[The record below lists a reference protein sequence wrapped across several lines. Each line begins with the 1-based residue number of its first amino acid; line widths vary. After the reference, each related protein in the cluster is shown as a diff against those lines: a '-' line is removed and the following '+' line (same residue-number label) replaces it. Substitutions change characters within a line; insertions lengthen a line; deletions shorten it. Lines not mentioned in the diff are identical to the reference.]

1 MDSLHPVTHL
11 PGIDVVL
18 KVIDNARLGIEIIT
32 LGVSAHKLPDMADCS
47 TGIKSVTGK
56 PSVSVNGDD
65 GGRVGHKSK
74 TLVVIEIHAG
84 GFGSVEI
91 DDFHIN
97 ESFLYRA
104 IFSPLI
110 VILYYALI
118 KFVYNKNTQN
128 SINLFVYFATD
139 SL

>member
-11 PGIDVVL
+11 PGIDVVH
-18 KVIDNARLGIEIIT
+18 KVIDNASLGIEIIT
-32 LGVSAHKLPDMADCS
+32 LGVGTHKLANMLDSS
-47 TGIKSVTGK
+47 TGIKPITGK

-97 ESFLYRA
+97 KSFLYRA

-110 VILYYALI
+110 VILYYALT

-128 SINLFVYFATD
+128 SINLFV
-139 SL
+139 

>member
-1 MDSLHPVTHL
+1 MDSLRPVTHL

-18 KVIDNARLGIEIIT
+18 KVIDNASLGIEIIA
-32 LGVSAHKLPDMADCS
+32 LGVGTHKLPDVTNGCAR
-47 TGIKSVTGK
+47 IKPVTGK
-56 PSVSVNGDD
+56 PSVSINGDD

-97 ESFLYRA
+97 KSFLYRA

-110 VILYYALI
+110 VILYYALT

-128 SINLFVYFATD
+128 SINLFV
-139 SL
+139 

>member
-1 MDSLHPVTHL
+1 MDSLRPVTHL

-18 KVIDNARLGIEIIT
+18 KVINNASLSVVIIA
-32 LGVSAHKLPDMADCS
+32 LGVSAHKLPDMTDCG
-47 TGIKSVTGK
+47 TGIQSVTGK

-74 TLVVIEIHAG
+74 TLVIVEIHARG
-84 GFGSVEI
+84 LSSVQI

-97 ESFLYRA
+97 KSFLYRA

-128 SINLFVYFATD
+128 SINLFV
-139 SL
+139 

>member
-1 MDSLHPVTHL
+1 MDSLRPVTHL
-11 PGIDVVL
+11 PGIDVIL

-32 LGVSAHKLPDMADCS
+32 LGVSAHKLPDMADRS
-47 TGIKSVTGK
+47 AGIQSVTDK
-56 PSVSVNGDD
+56 PSVSVNGYD

-91 DDFHIN
+91 NDFHIN
-97 ESFLYRA
+97 KSFLYRA

-110 VILYYALI
+110 VILYYALT

-128 SINLFVYFATD
+128 SINIFV
-139 SL
+139 

>member
-1 MDSLHPVTHL
+1 MDSLRPVTHL

-18 KVIDNARLGIEIIT
+18 KVIDNASLGIEIIA
-32 LGVSAHKLPDMADCS
+32 LGVSTHKLPDMADRS
-47 TGIKSVTGK
+47 AGIQSVTGK

-97 ESFLYRA
+97 KSFLYRA
-104 IFSPLI
+104 IFSPLM

-128 SINLFVYFATD
+128 SINLFV
-139 SL
+139 

>member
-1 MDSLHPVTHL
+1 MDSLRPVTHL

-18 KVIDNARLGIEIIT
+18 KVIDNASLGIEIIA
-32 LGVSAHKLPDMADCS
+32 LGVSAHKLSDMTDCS
-47 TGIKSVTGK
+47 AGIQSVTGK

-97 ESFLYRA
+97 KSFLYRA

-128 SINLFVYFATD
+128 SINLFV
-139 SL
+139 